1 MPKNQKHRWTGRL
14 LRDVCIGDRGFMDN
28 FEWHTGYAERFGIV
42 YVDYPSQRRIIK
54 DSAYWYRQTIQE
66 NGENL

>member
-1 MPKNQKHRWTGRL
+1 
-14 LRDVCIGDRGFMDN
+14 MDN